1 MKQLVFISNAIVI
14 VLSTILILFCDS
26 TYNSSIQEF
35 AILLPILPMLL
46 YFQQNSSILAL
57 KGQYLR
63 TSYIFVLGYVIV
75 FFQFNIDLVCHNI
88 TSHSAQFSSP
98 SVINKCLLYA
108 VAGICS
114 YFLGNCLAL
123 WKGFSISRK
132 KTNRRIIS
140 SSFLKFQSI
149 LLFVFAI
156 VYLYYNATEI
166 LSGNFIYSEDA
177 MTEKAGS
184 LSNYSSV
191 MVYVMTFTYLVS
203 RSFNIKSKGESVSIW
218 GFIKGNGFLFNLSIA
233 LYLIFIFMT
242 GDRGP
247 IITIVLAHAIT
258 YVTISKKKLKLVAI
272 IAFIAIGSVGL
283 TAIGEVRRTANIL
296 TVSELLKHKSESDAQ
311 SISPMT
317 AELAGS
323 YNTFTYAVD
332 KVPDKYDFFYGL
344 MQIRESVYAVPF
356 LYRIVPFV
364 FSSKEY
370 ENSST
375 SYCTFLIQGLNR
387 TYGNGSS
394 LLADFYL
401 DFGYIG
407 ILVGMFFL
415 GVVIVRL
422 DSELF
427 LGSNIYWQVA
437 AIVFFSHSLYI
448 SRATLTTPLYYIVP
462 ALLIMYLH
470 KFFK

>member
-1 MKQLVFISNAIVI
+1 MKQLIFICNIIVI
-14 VLSTILILFCDS
+14 VLSTILLLFCNS
-26 TYNSSIQEF
+26 TYNSSIQEV
-35 AILLPILPMLL
+35 AIFLPILPMAL
-46 YFQQNSSILAL
+46 YFIHNSRFSAL

-63 TSYIFVLGYVIV
+63 TSYIFILGYVIV
-75 FFQFNIDLVCHNI
+75 FFQFNIDIVCHNI
-88 TSHSAQFSSP
+88 MPQSMQFSSP
-98 SVINKCLLYA
+98 GVINKCLLYA
-108 VAGICS
+108 VVGICS
-114 YFLGNCLAL
+114 YFLGNGLAL
-123 WKGFSISRK
+123 WRGGSLSRIR
-132 KTNRRIIS
+132 NYRHLMP
-140 SSFLKFQSI
+140 SSFLTFQSI
-149 LLFVFAI
+149 LLFVFTI

-191 MVYVMTFTYLVS
+191 MVYVLTFTYLVS
-203 RSFNIKSKGESVSIW
+203 RSFNIKNKGESVSIW
-218 GFIKGNGFLFNLSIA
+218 GFIKSNGLLFNLSVA

-258 YVTISKKKLKLVAI
+258 YVTISKKKLKLI
-272 IAFIAIGSVGL
+272 TLIAFIVVGSVGL

-296 TVSELLKHKSESDAQ
+296 TVSELIKHKSEADNQ
-311 SISPMT
+311 SVSPMT

-332 KVPDKYDFFYGL
+332 NVPDKYDFFYGL
-344 MQIRESVYAVPF
+344 MQIRESIFAVPF

-375 SYCTFLIQGLNR
+375 SYCTFLIQGLHR

-401 DFGYIG
+401 DFGYVG
-407 ILVGMFFL
+407 ILTGMFFL
-415 GVVIVRL
+415 GIIIVRL
-422 DSELF
+422 DNELF
-427 LGSNIYWQVA
+427 LGHNIYWQVA